1 MVSSPA
7 DAAARPLHPDAS
19 CCGPRG
25 TWPVLSATDFDRS
38 KPAKRSLVFA
48 YDLTTTDPG
57 TVAAL
62 RERAPGQVLFER
74 ATLASG
80 PCAWR
85 QLRSREARRTACPLR
100 ARSDGE

>member
-7 DAAARPLHPDAS
+7 DAAARPFQPDAS
-19 CCGPRG
+19 CWAPAVLG
-25 TWPVLSATDFDRS
+25 LSATDFDRS

-62 RERAPGQVLFER
+62 RERPPVRSYSSGRR
-74 ATLASG
+74 ARVG

-85 QLRSREARRTACPLR
+85 QLRSRKARRAACPLH